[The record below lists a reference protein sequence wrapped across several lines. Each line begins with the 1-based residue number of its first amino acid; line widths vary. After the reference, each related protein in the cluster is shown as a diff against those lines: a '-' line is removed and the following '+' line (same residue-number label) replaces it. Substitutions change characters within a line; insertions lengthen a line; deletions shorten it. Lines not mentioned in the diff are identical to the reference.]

1 MTFHQIPAQPGQNR
15 KKSEITFFPR
25 KNDRFYLTPIPAH
38 RALPKCK
45 HGQSAPNVHSENTA
59 TGTKNGTCAGPKPGQ
74 EGRVGGGI
82 GGDLAPS
89 LGYGEKLRRPRF
101 LNNGF

>member
-1 MTFHQIPAQPGQNR
+1 MASPP
-15 KKSEITFFPR
+15 
-25 KNDRFYLTPIPAH
+25 
-38 RALPKCK
+38 
-45 HGQSAPNVHSENTA
+45 PNVHSENTA

-89 LGYGEKLRRPRF
+89 LGYGEKTSQTKISE
-101 LNNGF
+101 